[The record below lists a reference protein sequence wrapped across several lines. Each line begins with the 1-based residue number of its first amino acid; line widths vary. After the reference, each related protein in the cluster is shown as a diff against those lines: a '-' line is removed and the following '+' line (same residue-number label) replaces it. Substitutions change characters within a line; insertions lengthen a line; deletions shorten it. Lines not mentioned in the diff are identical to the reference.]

1 LQPGIFVD
9 SVREMAVAVG
19 SCADGWL
26 MPFRHGHQ
34 QITEKQFAWHV
45 LLGVVLVKR

>member
-9 SVREMAVAVG
+9 SAGEVAGVRG
-19 SCADGWL
+19 SFADCWL
-26 MPFRHGHQ
+26 LPFRHGHQ